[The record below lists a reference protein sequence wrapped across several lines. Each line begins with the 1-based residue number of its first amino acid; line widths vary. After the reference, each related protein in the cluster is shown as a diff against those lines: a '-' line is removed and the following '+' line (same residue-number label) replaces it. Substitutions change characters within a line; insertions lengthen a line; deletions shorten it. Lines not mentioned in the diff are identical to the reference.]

1 MQPEIYLEGTG
12 TPVPAAVEQRAVAA
26 LNSALLER
34 FGGVFTLQR
43 AYLDYLAADEDD
55 VEGMAY
61 ATNGALRAPTAF
73 EAAFEELA
81 PKVHAS
87 LGLPADQHFACA
99 PF

>member
-12 TPVPAAVEQRAVAA
+12 TPVPAAVAQRAVAA
-26 LNSALLER
+26 VNSALVER
-34 FGGVFTLQR
+34 VGGVFTLQR

-55 VEGMAY
+55 VEDGLRD
-61 ATNGALRAPTAF
+61 NGALRAPTAF